1 MSNAIE
7 PTLLQGGRVVDPAS
21 GHDGVADILIGADGH
36 IVELAP
42 GLADQC
48 PARTQIVDVSGRLVV
63 PGFVDLHT
71 HLREPGHEYKETVE
85 TGSASAVA
93 GGFTTI
99 LCMANTNPVN
109 DNGAVTR
116 YIVSQSEACGLA
128 RVLPIGALSHGMEG
142 KKLAEIGDMLAN
154 GAVAVS
160 DDGLPVMDAHLM
172 RRALEYCAGLGVPVI
187 AHEEDTCLSGGCMN
201 EGRVSTL
208 LGLRG
213 IPDAAEDVLVS
224 RDIILAELTGGHL
237 HVAHV
242 STAGAVRLIREAQAR
257 GVHVTTEVT
266 PHHFT
271 LTDEAVV
278 GYDPDTRM
286 APPLRSEEARQA
298 VVEGLRDGT
307 ICCIATDHAP
317 HSTIEKEVEFELS
330 ACGVVGLETA
340 WGLTYRLVQQGE
352 LDLMT
357 AVRLLTSGP
366 SQCFGLKTGTL
377 GPGVAAD
384 LVVIDLDAS
393 TPVEVDEF
401 HSRSRNSPFK
411 GWELPSR
418 IERTLFGGRTVY
430 LWDGAEGRV
439 GAEATAR

>member
-1 MSNAIE
+1 MTVQIQ
-7 PTLLQGGRVVDPAS
+7 PLLLKGGRVVDPAA
-21 GHDGVADILIGADGH
+21 GQDGIADILIGADGC
-36 IVELAP
+36 ILEVAP
-42 GLADQC
+42 GLAKKAGSEVRVID
-48 PARTQIVDVSGRLVV
+48 VDGLLVT

-71 HLREPGHEYKETVE
+71 HLREPGQEYKETVE

-109 DNGAVTR
+109 DTGAVTR
-116 YIVSQSEACGLA
+116 YIVGQSESCGIA
-128 RVLPIGALSHGMEG
+128 RVLPIGALSHGMAG
-142 KKLAEIGDMLAN
+142 QKLAEIGDMLSH

-172 RRALEYCAGLGVPVI
+172 RRALEYCATLGVPVI
-187 AHEEDTCLSGGCMN
+187 AHEEDSCLSGGCMN

-213 IPDAAEDVLVS
+213 IPDAAEDVMVS
-224 RDIILAELTGGHL
+224 RDIVLAELTGGHL

-242 STAGAVRLIREAQAR
+242 STAGAVRMIRDAQAR
-257 GVHVTTEVT
+257 GVWVTTEAT

-307 ICCIATDHAP
+307 ICCVATDHAP
-317 HSTIEKEVEFELS
+317 HATIEKEVEFEL
-330 ACGVVGLETA
+330 AANGVVGLETA
-340 WGLTYRLVQQGE
+340 WGLTYRLVLQGE
-352 LDLMT
+352 IDLVT

-366 SQCFGLKTGTL
+366 SSCFGLSTGTL
-377 GPGVAAD
+377 AVGASAD
-384 LVVIDLDAS
+384 LTVIDLDAS
-393 TPVEVDEF
+393 TVVDVGTF

-411 GWELPSR
+411 GWQLPSR

-430 LWDGAEGRV
+430 LWDGDEGHV
-439 GAEATAR
+439 GREVGR

>member
-1 MSNAIE
+1 MTVQIQ
-7 PTLLQGGRVVDPAS
+7 PLVLKGGRVIDPGSDHDAVVD
-21 GHDGVADILIGADGH
+21 VLIGADGC
-36 IVELAP
+36 IAELAP
-42 GLADQC
+42 GIADKVGDEV
-48 PARTQIVDVSGRLVV
+48 RVIDVTGHLVT

-71 HLREPGHEYKETVE
+71 HLREPGQEYKETVE

-93 GGFTTI
+93 GGFTTV

-109 DNGAVTR
+109 DTGAVTR
-116 YIVSQSEACGLA
+116 YIVGQSERCGLA
-128 RVLPIGALSHGMEG
+128 RVLPIAALSHGMKGE
-142 KKLAEIGDMLAN
+142 KLAEIGDMLAH

-172 RRALEYCAGLGVPVI
+172 RRALEYCATLGVPVI
-187 AHEEDTCLSGGCMN
+187 AHEEDSCLSGGCMN

-213 IPDAAEDVLVS
+213 IPDAAEDVMVS
-224 RDIILAELTGGHL
+224 RDIVLAELTGGHL

-242 STAGAVRLIREAQAR
+242 STAGAVRMIREAQAR

-286 APPLRSEEARQA
+286 APPLRTEEARQA

-317 HSTIEKEVEFELS
+317 HATVEKEVEFEL
-330 ACGVVGLETA
+330 AANGVVGLETA

-352 LDLMT
+352 IDLTT
-357 AVRLLTSGP
+357 AIRLLTSGP
-366 SQCFGLKTGTL
+366 SSCFGLSTGTL
-377 GPGVAAD
+377 AVGASAD
-384 LVVIDLDAS
+384 VTVIDLEA
-393 TPVEVDEF
+393 TTVVDVSAF
-401 HSRSRNSPFK
+401 HSRSSNSPFK

-430 LWDGAEGRV
+430 LWDGEEGRV
-439 GAEATAR
+439 GLDADL

>member
-1 MSNAIE
+1 MTVQIQ
-7 PTLLQGGRVVDPAS
+7 PLVLKGGRVIDPGSDHDAVVD
-21 GHDGVADILIGADGH
+21 VLIGADGC
-36 IVELAP
+36 IAELAP
-42 GLADQC
+42 GIADKVGDEV
-48 PARTQIVDVSGRLVV
+48 RVIDVTGHLVT

-71 HLREPGHEYKETVE
+71 HLREPGQEYKETVE

-93 GGFTTI
+93 GGFTTV

-109 DNGAVTR
+109 DTGAVTR
-116 YIVSQSEACGLA
+116 YIVGQSERCGLA
-128 RVLPIGALSHGMEG
+128 RVLPIAALSHGMKGE
-142 KKLAEIGDMLAN
+142 KLAEIGDMLAH

-172 RRALEYCAGLGVPVI
+172 RRALEYCATLGVPVI
-187 AHEEDTCLSGGCMN
+187 AHEEDSCLSGGCMN

-213 IPDAAEDVLVS
+213 IPDAAEDVMVS
-224 RDIILAELTGGHL
+224 RDIVLAELTGGHL

-242 STAGAVRLIREAQAR
+242 STAGAVRMIREAQAR

-286 APPLRSEEARQA
+286 APPLRTEEARQA

-317 HSTIEKEVEFELS
+317 HATVEKEVEFEL
-330 ACGVVGLETA
+330 AANGVVGLETA

-352 LDLMT
+352 IDLTT

-366 SQCFGLKTGTL
+366 SSCFGLSTGTL
-377 GPGVAAD
+377 AVGASAD
-384 LVVIDLDAS
+384 VTVIDLEA
-393 TPVEVDEF
+393 TTAVDVSAF
-401 HSRSRNSPFK
+401 HSRSSNSPFK

-418 IERTLFGGRTVY
+418 IARTLFGGRTVY
-430 LWDGAEGRV
+430 LWDGEEGRV
-439 GAEATAR
+439 GLEADL